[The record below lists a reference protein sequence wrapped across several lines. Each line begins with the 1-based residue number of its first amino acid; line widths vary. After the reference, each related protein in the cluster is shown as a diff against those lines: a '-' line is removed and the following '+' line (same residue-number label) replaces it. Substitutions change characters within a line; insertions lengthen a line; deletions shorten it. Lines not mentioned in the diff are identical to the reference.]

1 VIEKGSGMVRVAV
14 DKPRGA
20 QSGRRDV
27 NNVSV
32 VWIPLYALEQY
43 DGTGV
48 GSVFSPKFADTDV
61 WERDVI
67 GGKDDESLLAGA
79 GVTDEEAET
88 NGTKNEIAVN

>member
-1 VIEKGSGMVRVAV
+1 MIEKGSGMVSAAV

-27 NNVSV
+27 NNASV

-48 GSVFSPKFADTDV
+48 GSVFSPKLADTDV
-61 WERDVI
+61 WDRDVI
-67 GGKDDESLLAGA
+67 GGKDGGSLLAGA
-79 GVTDEEAET
+79 GVTSEEAET
-88 NGTKNEIAVN
+88 NGTKNGKAMN